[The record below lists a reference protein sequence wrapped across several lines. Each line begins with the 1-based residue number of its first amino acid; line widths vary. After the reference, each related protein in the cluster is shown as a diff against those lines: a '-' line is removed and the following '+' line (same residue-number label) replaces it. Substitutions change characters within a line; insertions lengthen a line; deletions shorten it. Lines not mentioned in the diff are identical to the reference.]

1 MVKAQAIAAA
11 CAITLLGIASSTALA
26 HERGQP
32 LVLNGLLNTAD
43 FDGGVGDRFGAGT
56 YTGSYGYAISY
67 GGASAGAFAAARAA
81 AFAHASAFAR
91 SSFHG
96 GMHGS
101 MHGGG
106 HR

>member
-11 CAITLLGIASSTALA
+11 CAITLAGIANSTALA

-32 LVLNGLLNTAD
+32 LVLNGQLNTAD
-43 FDGGVGDRFGAGT
+43 FDGGVGDRFGAGV
-56 YTGSYGYAISY
+56 YAGPYGYAISY

-91 SSFHG
+91 ASSG
-96 GMHGS
+96 GMHGGGA
-101 MHGGG
+101 HGG